1 MDFLNFLLQ
10 ISKPAR
16 YLGSELNAVH
26 KNWDQ
31 ARFRM
36 ALAYPDLYEVGM
48 SNLAL
53 KILYGILNNRADAL
67 AERVFNPW
75 PDAEQKMREKNVLLY
90 ALESGRPVQQ
100 FDALGFTLPYEL
112 CYTNILNML
121 NLAGIPFLASER
133 NKSHP
138 LIIGGGPGAFNPEPL
153 ADFFDLF
160 VLGDG
165 EEVIL
170 EIADL
175 VILAKK
181 EDWPR
186 SHLLDRMARLTGIY
200 VPSHFQVEY
209 YSDGTIRDIC
219 CGLGDKETGGQGDRE
234 TEGLHCIEKRIVRDL
249 DRTFYP
255 TNPVVPYIEVI
266 HDRFALEI
274 ARGCSRGCRFCQAG
288 FLYRPVRERSPESLH
303 ALAGEAIRHTGYEE
317 LSLVSLSSSDYRHL
331 EPLVNLLRHDCQ
343 THTMALSL
351 PSLRPGT
358 ISPSL
363 IASIKEVRKTG
374 FTIAPEAGTQRLRDV
389 INKGITE
396 EDIFSTARLI
406 FEQGWDLLKLYFM
419 IGLPTEQ
426 PEDLD
431 GIVSISR
438 EILRLGRQGNKQ
450 RRINVNLTVSPFVP
464 KPHTPFQR
472 MQQESMEVLHEKEKI
487 ISKQLNNRAFKVKCR
502 EPQVSCLEGAL
513 SRGDRRLSRVLI
525 RAWELGSRFDQWSE
539 QFNFSLWEKAFAENH
554 LDISFYA
561 HRSIGE
567 KEILPWDHLSSGVS
581 PAFLAKEAARASEGT
596 LTADCR
602 STSSNGGCHGC
613 GACQSQGIEVPPLP
627 IPMSREENPATQPPA
642 QEECLTACLS
652 SSDPTIHVKDSE
664 RGSETGPDRDQGRDQ
679 GRDQAKDQGRCQGK
693 DLVGTKVCQIRGKFQ
708 KNDLTIYM
716 SHLDLMRV
724 LFRAIRR
731 ADLPIAFSQ
740 GFHPH
745 PQVSF
750 GHPLPVGVE
759 GEGEYADFVF
769 YKPIETEEFLTRIN
783 EQLPEGIRM
792 LQGKRIPLQVRSL
805 SALINRAIY
814 RIQVPGQAWSGGL
827 DFDHQQHIARFLA
840 KDEIW
845 IQKSKK
851 SSEREGELKKQ
862 VNIRPLIFDITLLG
876 GSSQGQQKRF
886 RMHLAAGQEKA
897 DPAQVLESLYGEL
910 IDPSKG
916 SSKIIREGLYAF
928 ISDRLWDPIDIS

>member
-1 MDFLNFLLQ
+1 MDFLNYLLQ

-26 KNWDQ
+26 KDWDQ

-75 PDAEQKMREKNVLLY
+75 PDAEEKMREKNVLLY

-121 NLAGIPFLASER
+121 NLAGIPFLTSER

-138 LIIGGGPGAFNPEPL
+138 LIIGGGPGSFNPEPL

-165 EEVIL
+165 EEVIM

-175 VILAKK
+175 IILAKK

-186 SHLLDRMARLTGIY
+186 SRLLDRMAGLAGVY
-200 VPSHFQVEY
+200 VPSHFQVAY
-209 YSDGTIRDIC
+209 YPDGTIREIAQ
-219 CGLGDKETGGQGDRE
+219 KGGPSQEDRD
-234 TEGLHCIEKRIVRDL
+234 GGRSGSVPVRCIEKRIVRDL
-249 DRTFYP
+249 DRVFYP

-288 FLYRPVRERSPESLH
+288 FLYRPVRERSPENLH

-396 EDIFSTARLI
+396 EDIFSTARQI

-426 PEDLD
+426 PEDVD
-431 GIVSISR
+431 GIVSVCR

-472 MQQESMEVLHEKEKI
+472 MQQESIEVLYEKEKI
-487 ISKQLNNRAFKVKCR
+487 ISQQLNSRAFKVKCR
-502 EPQVSCLEGAL
+502 EPQVSCLEGAF
-513 SRGDRRLSRVLI
+513 SRGDRRLGKVLI

-539 QFNFSLWEKAFAENH
+539 QFNFSLWEKAFAESH

-581 PAFLAKEAARASEGT
+581 PAFLVGEAAKALEGK

-602 STSSNGGCHGC
+602 STCHGGCHGC

-627 IPMSREENPATQPPA
+627 NPMSREENSTHQPPA
-642 QEECLTACLS
+642 QEESLTVGLEPS
-652 SSDPTIHVKDSE
+652 GPTIYVKSPQ
-664 RGSETGPDRDQGRDQ
+664 RGLETGPE
-679 GRDQAKDQGRCQGK
+679 RCPGK
-693 DLVGTKVCQIRGKFQ
+693 DLVGIKVCQIRGKFQ
-708 KNDLTIYM
+708 KNDLAIYM

-750 GHPLPVGVE
+750 GLPLPVGVE

-769 YKPIETEEFLTRIN
+769 YKAIETEEFLARIN

-792 LQGKRIPLQVRSL
+792 LLGKRIPLQVRSL

-814 RIQVPGQAWSGGL
+814 RIQVHGHAWSGGL

-845 IQKSKK
+845 IEKSKRN
-851 SSEREGELKKQ
+851 SEREGGLKKQ
-862 VNIRPLIFDITLLG
+862 INIRPLIFEITFLG
-876 GSSQGQQKRF
+876 CSTQEQQNSF
-886 RMHLAAGQEKA
+886 RMLLSAGQENV